1 MYQSYDKNSDRPETG
16 AKHVKT
22 ASFFIK
28 TGFSFVKNRLQP
40 LETRVYPPRRPGRGR
55 GADPGLHE
63 AQTGL
68 QRSLSAMLEVLLC
81 LVFASYSAKKVVLYL
96 NDPVLSMVI
105 FAYININIILSAI

>member
-28 TGFSFVKNRLQP
+28 TGFSFVKNRLQNRLSP
-40 LETRVYPPRRPGRGR
+40 GCTRHGDPSGLR
-55 GADPGLHE
+55 ADPGLHE

-68 QRSLSAMLEVLLC
+68 RGGYTRGSSG
-81 LVFASYSAKKVVLYL
+81 FA
-96 NDPVLSMVI
+96 NG
-105 FAYININIILSAI
+105 F

>member
-28 TGFSFVKNRLQP
+28 TGFSFVKN
-40 LETRVYPPRRPGRGR
+40 
-55 GADPGLHE
+55 PGLHE